1 MARPETIEVNPTV
14 LGWLRESSGWSITE
28 IAERLKTSPQVIS
41 ELESG
46 GRAPTI
52 PQLRKMSSSYK
63 CSLAAFLL
71 PEPQP
76 EKPLPRDYRFL
87 QGRRGVF
94 DKKTL
99 LAIHDSRYLQ
109 EIGRELSSNID
120 SRAELDIARTD
131 TDQDPALVAAEHRIL
146 LGLSWDGQL
155 EFDNARKMLN
165 YLRDR
170 LGDAGVLVF
179 QLSFPIE
186 DARGFA
192 LADEDDTPPVIVL
205 NSKDA
210 PEARLFTIM
219 HEFGHVLLGESV
231 IDMPGELGT
240 SRNDIEE
247 WCDEFASAFLLPEE
261 QFKNALSSVARGR
274 LTDTAVLGKFSRKFN
289 ISKAFLL
296 RKMLGLDLI
305 TQSDFHATLNRYDPG
320 KRRSAKPAKGAP
332 PPDRRC
338 MSRVGRRFASL
349 IAANLNQDF
358 ITYADALKYLSI
370 KSKSLDKVLA
380 RA

>member
-1 MARPETIEVNPTV
+1 
-14 LGWLRESSGWSITE
+14 
-28 IAERLKTSPQVIS
+28 
-41 ELESG
+41 
-46 GRAPTI
+46 
-52 PQLRKMSSSYK
+52 
-63 CSLAAFLL
+63 
-71 PEPQP
+71 
-76 EKPLPRDYRFL
+76 
-87 QGRRGVF
+87 
-94 DKKTL
+94 
-99 LAIHDSRYLQ
+99 
-109 EIGRELSSNID
+109 
-120 SRAELDIARTD
+120 
-131 TDQDPALVAAEHRIL
+131 
-146 LGLSWDGQL
+146 LSWDRQL
-155 EFDNARKMLN
+155 EFDNARKLLN

-170 LGDAGVLVF
+170 LGDAGILVF

-192 LADEDDTPPVIVL
+192 LADEDDTPPVVVL

-231 IDMPGELGT
+231 IDMPGESGA

-247 WCDEFASAFLLPEE
+247 WCDGFASAFLLPEE
-261 QFKNALSSVARGR
+261 QFKNALSGVARDH
-274 LTDTAVLGKFSRKFN
+274 LIDTAILGKFSKKFN

-296 RKMLGLDLI
+296 RKMLDLELI
-305 TQSDFHATLNRYDPG
+305 AKPDFRTTLSRYDPS
-320 KRRSAKPAKGAP
+320 KHRSAKPAKGAP

-349 IAANLNQDF
+349 IAVNLERDL

-370 KSKSLDKVLA
+370 KSKSLDKVLE